1 MSGNSGLTLPTPFGA
16 GGFTAQPL
24 RGYSPKSSVVP
35 VTVKLSPGK
44 PVQTVNLQSLAGGAA
59 LGNIVTL
66 YVDNS
71 DGPIPVSLIMADTG
85 QTIDVPAFTQGY
97 YPALTNGLVFNATA
111 PLIGVFG
118 AQVSFQVQ
126 CLNFAVPPQQQGPL
140 LPSANAGVQQS
151 IGTPPWATWASIVPS
166 DPTLGPL
173 LFTALELDMT
183 PMAGN
188 LSVRGTA
195 IDGSIWTASQLPLQ
209 KGEIAIPATASGSA
223 VSASIITPYGT
234 TVQHSIAA
242 RWRVQ
247 PSGEQPSY
255 SVPLYMPWTPYS
267 YTAMV
272 TGPTTVNFLSP
283 SASYGVYIDKID
295 LSANGWSV
303 AWQFLLIDESNSAT
317 TVLETAF
324 PSGNVI
330 WQEDVGYCSYGR
342 GGGGISFEI
351 QNAGAAAGVLAVNIR
366 GSLIA
371 ASQQG

>member
-1 MSGNSGLTLPTPFGA
+1 MAGLTNPTPLGS
-16 GGFTAQPL
+16 GGYTALPL
-24 RGYSPKSSVVP
+24 RGYGAKNSTVAVACKISPAKA
-35 VTVKLSPGK
+35 
-44 PVQTVNLQSLAGGAA
+44 VQTVNLQSLAGGAA
-59 LGNIVTL
+59 LGSIVTVF
-66 YVDNS
+66 VDNS
-71 DGPIPVSLIMADTG
+71 DGPIPVTLTMADTG
-85 QTIDVPAFTQGY
+85 QVIDVPAFTQGY
-97 YPALTNGLVFNATA
+97 FPALTNGLVFNASA

-118 AQVSFQVQ
+118 NPIAFGVQ

-140 LPSANAGVQQS
+140 LPTANAGVAQA
-151 IGTPPWATWASIVPS
+151 IGTPPWATWASTVPD
-166 DPTLGPL
+166 DPVNGPL

-188 LSVRGTA
+188 LAVSGIA

-223 VSASIITPYGT
+223 VSAAIITPYGT
-234 TVQHSIAA
+234 TVANSVKA

-247 PSGEQPSY
+247 ASGEQPSY

-272 TGPTTVNFLSP
+272 TGPTTVNFLAP
-283 SASYGVYIDKID
+283 GAGYGVYIDKID
-295 LSANGWSV
+295 VTANGWSV
-303 AWQFLLIDESNSAT
+303 GWQFLLIDESNGPT

-324 PSGNVI
+324 PAGNVI
-330 WQEDVGYCSYGR
+330 WQEDVGYCSFKR
-342 GGGGISFEI
+342 GNGGISFQV
-351 QNAGAAAGVLAVNIR
+351 QNSGAAAGVLAVNIR

>member
-1 MSGNSGLTLPTPFGA
+1 MSAGLTNPVPLGS
-16 GGFTAQPL
+16 GGYTALPL
-24 RGYSPKSSVVP
+24 RGYGKANSTVSVGCKISPAN
-35 VTVKLSPGK
+35 

-59 LGNIVTL
+59 LGSIVTV
-66 YVDNS
+66 YIDNS
-71 DGPIPVSLIMADTG
+71 DGPIPVSLVMADTG
-85 QTIDVPAFTQGY
+85 QTIDVPAYTQGY
-97 YPALTNGLVFNATA
+97 YAALTNGLVFNATA
-111 PLIGVFG
+111 PLIGVF
-118 AQVSFQVQ
+118 ANPISFRVQ
-126 CLNFAVPPQQQGPL
+126 CLNFAVPPQAQGPL
-140 LPSANAGVQQS
+140 LPSANAGVAQA
-151 IGTPPWATWASIVPS
+151 IGTPPWATWTSTVPS

-188 LSVRGTA
+188 LSVSGTA

-223 VSASIITPYGT
+223 VSAAIITPYGT
-234 TVQHSIAA
+234 TVANSVKG

-247 PSGEQPSY
+247 ASGEQPSY

-267 YTAMV
+267 YTALA
-272 TGPTTVNFLSP
+272 TGPTTVNFLAP

-295 LSANGWSV
+295 LTANGWSV
-303 AWQFLLIDESNSAT
+303 PWQFLLIDESNAPT

-324 PSGNVI
+324 PAGNVI
-330 WQEDVGYCSYGR
+330 WQEDVGYCSYRR
-342 GGGGISFEI
+342 GNGGISFQI
-351 QNAGAAAGVLAVNIR
+351 QNSGAGAGVLAVNIR